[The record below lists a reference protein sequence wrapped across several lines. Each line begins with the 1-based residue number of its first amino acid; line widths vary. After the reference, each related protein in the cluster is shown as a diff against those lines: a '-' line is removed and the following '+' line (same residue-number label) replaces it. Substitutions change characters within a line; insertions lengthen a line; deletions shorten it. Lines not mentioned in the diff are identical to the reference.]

1 MAKRTSKKAMVIMKS
16 DTDMPVEQAPD
27 LWGEKLVTFFDEFEV
42 GMDGVWYG
50 KEMDLDD
57 IDSYYFM
64 SGYEMLS
71 LFPGLSVAGSG
82 RADTSRGLEQIIKT
96 RRTIAN
102 FAHLYAAHG
111 SFRYAMPQEGEPA

>member
-1 MAKRTSKKAMVIMKS
+1 MAKKTSKKAKVMKPS
-16 DTDMPVEQAPD
+16 VEMPVEQVQDP
-27 LWGEKLVTFFDEFEV
+27 WGEKLVTFFDEFEV

-64 SGYEMLS
+64 SGYEIIS
-71 LFPGLSVAGSG
+71 LFPDIPVIKPG
-82 RADTSRGLEQIIKT
+82 RAETSRALEEIIKT

-102 FAHLYAAHG
+102 FAHLHAASG
-111 SFRYAMPQEGEPA
+111 SFRYALPHESERA